1 VDAALRTFHTPRD
14 VFEDESYRADAEVD
28 PTNRLVPMVV
38 SGTNSPPLAAAGPTP
53 GRLYLND
60 ETSLPQIDT
69 GNEKIGNSDQKS
81 GKLGYAHGFPFLS
94 EVFVNI
100 RKNGKSCVFIYT
112 GNESRKFMCGL
123 GQTAATGISYPLSMQ
138 ESLFC

>member
-1 VDAALRTFHTPRD
+1 
-14 VFEDESYRADAEVD
+14 
-28 PTNRLVPMVV
+28 MVV
-38 SGTNSPPLAAAGPTP
+38 SGTNSPALAAAGLTP

-60 ETSLPQIDT
+60 ETSLSQIDT
-69 GNEKIGNSDQKS
+69 GNEKIGNSDQNS

-112 GNESRKFMCGL
+112 GNESRKFRRAF
-123 GQTAATGISYPLSMQ
+123 GQTAATGSRLPTLDAG
-138 ESLFC
+138 EPDKTARKSLTQLCLPDICPSLMIGPKIRMC